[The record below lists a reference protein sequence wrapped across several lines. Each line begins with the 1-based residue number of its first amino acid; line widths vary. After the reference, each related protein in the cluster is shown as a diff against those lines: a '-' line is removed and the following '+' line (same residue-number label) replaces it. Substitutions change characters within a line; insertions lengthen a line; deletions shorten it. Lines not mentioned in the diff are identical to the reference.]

1 MKLTYE
7 SENLFAKTAWRNPE
21 NPNDYQLEIQITSE
35 TFERI
40 LNLVSTGL
48 CGEDYEENEELF
60 SDRNVFPAG
69 CIKKITKIEIWE

>member
-48 CGEDYEENEELF
+48 CGEDYEENEELI
-60 SDRNVFPAG
+60 NQLHE
-69 CIKKITKIEIWE
+69 IKNTCK